1 MQEAL
6 SNICRHSTAT
16 RVRLEIFI
24 TSVGEITV
32 SIEDD
37 GQGFDPKT
45 NGAKTGRGLANIRSR
60 ASLIEADASWARREG
75 GGTIFT
81 LRKPAAAPAV
91 DVITQ
96 QS

>member
-1 MQEAL
+1 VQEAL

-24 TSVGEITV
+24 TPAGELTV
-32 SIEDD
+32 SLEDD

-45 NGAKTGRGLANIRSR
+45 NGAKTRRGLANIRSR
-60 ASLIEADASWARREG
+60 ASLIEAEALWARREG
-75 GGTIFT
+75 GGTFFT
-81 LRKPAAAPAV
+81 LRKPAAARV
-91 DVITQ
+91 TIQ